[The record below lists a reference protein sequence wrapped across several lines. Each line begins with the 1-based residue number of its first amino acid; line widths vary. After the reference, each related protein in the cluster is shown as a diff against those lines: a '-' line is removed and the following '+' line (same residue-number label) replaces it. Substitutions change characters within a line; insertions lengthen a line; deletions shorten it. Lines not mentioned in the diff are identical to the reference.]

1 MKLRINYDLV
11 DKVSEAKQGYS
22 LKRCVKR
29 VIGMTAVSGSMSTLN
44 NLVAQNDPR
53 ELLVIYPIHMS
64 IHTAY
69 TIMFSYGCSS
79 IIKSLAVDHLE
90 KLTRDLGS
98 ICVRTD
104 YESLLNTYTYK
115 TKYRL
120 NTDSKL
126 PRVEQ
131 KRYMKIPVKDEYFGD
146 REIPLLQE
154 HIIGSRNYDLSIGEP
169 EEKKVLVLGRT
180 LMQR

>member
-11 DKVSEAKQGYS
+11 DKVSEAKKGYS

-29 VIGMTAVSGSMSTLN
+29 VFGMTAVSGSISTLN
-44 NLVAQNDPR
+44 NFVAQNDPR
-53 ELLVIYPIHMS
+53 ELLIIYPIHMA
-64 IHTAY
+64 IHTGY
-69 TIMFSYGCSS
+69 TIMFSWGCSN
-79 IIKSLAVDHLE
+79 IIKSLAVTNLE

-115 TKYRL
+115 TKYKL

-146 REIPLLQE
+146 REIPILQE

-169 EEKKVLVLGRT
+169 EEKKILILSRA
-180 LMQR
+180 LMQK